1 MCRHFQNLNETDLF
15 HDTRKHIDIWP
26 MDLSNSLEFSTTDQ
40 SVLFLLQIACI
51 VHMTDNWKKLKLRL
65 FHFCLDEDKQEE
77 IRNLL
82 ENLRIRG
89 ETVLCRDRP
98 DQDYLGIPSVNRF
111 LKSESK
117 LYFIADIK
125 CELRRE
131 KCANTAVLFLSL
143 PRTPENE
150 QDNERYL
157 DQLSQL
163 TQDLPPVLLVHGV
176 HPVVTTNI

>member
-26 MDLSNSLEFSTTDQ
+26 MDLSNNLEFSTTDQ

-117 LYFIADIK
+117 LHFIADIK
-125 CELRRE
+125 
-131 KCANTAVLFLSL
+131 
-143 PRTPENE
+143 
-150 QDNERYL
+150 
-157 DQLSQL
+157 
-163 TQDLPPVLLVHGV
+163 
-176 HPVVTTNI
+176 